1 MLNKIPSDQ
10 NVASWLEG
18 IVGSAAWAKL
28 RENTKTDMITAIKCY
43 QSFNSIHET
52 IDYASAIV
60 ALMKAVEHEL
70 RNQFYDRYL
79 DYLTSKYSPED
90 YVNIILPDS
99 YRNNFE
105 KASQLKNCVLKY
117 NGYEDELSFVNPSE
131 EEFFTFNSFKNTIST
146 SDLKGD
152 RRNRNLDKTVI
163 DYCQTV
169 LYPNIEISNNAI
181 RKWLKPLLDSVE
193 GQRRTRNNSA
203 HGGVIQSKADAEQAI
218 KDVVTVGKLLA
229 KIIYPPFLAKQQ
241 NNNSQ
246 K

>member
-131 EEFFTFNSFKNTIST
+131 EEFFTFNSFKN
-146 SDLKGD
+146 G
-152 RRNRNLDKTVI
+152 
-163 DYCQTV
+163 C
-169 LYPNIEISNNAI
+169 
-181 RKWLKPLLDSVE
+181 
-193 GQRRTRNNSA
+193 
-203 HGGVIQSKADAEQAI
+203 
-218 KDVVTVGKLLA
+218 KLS
-229 KIIYPPFLAKQQ
+229 FLA
-241 NNNSQ
+241 
-246 K
+246 